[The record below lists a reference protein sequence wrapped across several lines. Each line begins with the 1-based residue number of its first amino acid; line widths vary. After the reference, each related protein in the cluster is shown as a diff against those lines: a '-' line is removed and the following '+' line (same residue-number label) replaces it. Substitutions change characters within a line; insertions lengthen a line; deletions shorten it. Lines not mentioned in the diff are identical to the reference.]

1 MLHSLKLPSSIS
13 FSCLKRLTLEKVIFS
28 DDHSTQQLFTGCPIL
43 EDLCLID
50 CIWKYVKAVCISS
63 PMLRRL
69 FISDRYLFTEKYGE
83 NDDKDDLNADADEND
98 SNGSQVVILGTSLKW
113 FAFDGEL
120 INDCCFCNSSSV
132 VDASIEA
139 FERNEVDCY
148 QDAHRVFKLLSGLSS
163 VEKLVILMVL
173 NHAEELFAHLPVFYK
188 LTRLSLESLETLFTC
203 GAVQT
208 ILQNSPCLDFLEFQM
223 AVCISS
229 PMLRR
234 LFISDR
240 YLFTEKYGENDDKDD
255 LNADADENDS
265 NGSQVVILGTSLKWF
280 AFDGELIND
289 CCFCNSSSVVDASIE
304 AFERNEVDCY
314 QDAHRVFKLLSGLS
328 SVEKLVIL
336 MVLNHAEELFAHLPV
351 FYKLTRLS
359 LESLETLFTCGA
371 VQTILQNSPCL
382 DFLEFQMV
390 VCLPA
395 YDQNYDWVLDPVPAC
410 FVTHLK
416 TIKISE
422 FPRDE
427 NEMNAVNIFLENASV
442 LERIVIGCD
451 EYVAIQREEGE
462 LKEAKG
468 IL

>member
-1 MLHSLKLPSSIS
+1 MDVSFPLDKAKKKKFRKKQNANKSRKGINNLPDPILQHILSYLSTKEAVRTSILSKRWKYLWTSIPKIDFNEGAPDRRMMFMKFVERVLALHGPSNIKRFSLSCNVQYDTSCINGWMRSVVKHKVQVLDLYLRNFQEPLALPPCLFTCESLEVLILHMFHSLKLPSSIS
-13 FSCLKRLTLEKVIFS
+13 FSCLKKLTLEKVIFS

-43 EDLCLID
+43 EDLFIID

-69 FISDRYLFTEKYGE
+69 FISDRYLFNKKYGE

-98 SNGSQVVILGTSLKW
+98 SNGCLVVILGTSLEW

-120 INDCCFCNSSSV
+120 INDYCFYNSSSI

-163 VEKLVILMVL
+163 VEKLAI
-173 NHAEELFAHLPVFYK
+173 YDG
-188 LTRLSLESLETLFTC
+188 T
-203 GAVQT
+203 VQ
-208 ILQNSPCLDFLEFQM
+208 
-223 AVCISS
+223 
-229 PMLRR
+229 
-234 LFISDR
+234 
-240 YLFTEKYGENDDKDD
+240 
-255 LNADADENDS
+255 
-265 NGSQVVILGTSLKWF
+265 
-280 AFDGELIND
+280 
-289 CCFCNSSSVVDASIE
+289 
-304 AFERNEVDCY
+304 
-314 QDAHRVFKLLSGLS
+314 
-328 SVEKLVIL
+328 
-336 MVLNHAEELFAHLPV
+336 VLNHAEELFAHLPV

-410 FVTHLK
+410 FATHLK

-427 NEMNAVNIFLENASV
+427 NEMNAVNIFVESASV

-451 EYVAIQREEGE
+451 EYVAIQREEGG

-468 IL
+468 NL

>member
-1 MLHSLKLPSSIS
+1 MDVSFPLDKAKKKNLRKKQNANKSRKGINNFPDPILQHVLSYLSTKEAVRTSILSKRWKYLWTSIPKIDFNEGAPDGRMMFMKFVERVLALHGPSNIKRFSL
-13 FSCLKRLTLEKVIFS
+13 SCNVQYDTSRITAWMRSVVKHKRLTLEKVIFS

-163 VEKLVILMVL
+163 VEKLV
-173 NHAEELFAHLPVFYK
+173 
-188 LTRLSLESLETLFTC
+188 
-203 GAVQT
+203 
-208 ILQNSPCLDFLEFQM
+208 
-223 AVCISS
+223 
-229 PMLRR
+229 
-234 LFISDR
+234 
-240 YLFTEKYGENDDKDD
+240 
-255 LNADADENDS
+255 
-265 NGSQVVILGTSLKWF
+265 
-280 AFDGELIND
+280 
-289 CCFCNSSSVVDASIE
+289 
-304 AFERNEVDCY
+304 
-314 QDAHRVFKLLSGLS
+314 
-328 SVEKLVIL
+328 
-336 MVLNHAEELFAHLPV
+336 LNHAEELFAHLPV

-427 NEMNAVNIFLENASV
+427 NEMNAVF
-442 LERIVIGCD
+442 
-451 EYVAIQREEGE
+451 GE
-462 LKEAKG
+462 TKDVTTIDLVDFG
-468 IL
+468 I